1 MMKVAVIGAG
11 VMGSGIA
18 LCSIQAGYPTVL
30 FDVNETALQRGM
42 DYIQTQLNVAV
53 SKGKTTQEK
62 VDAALL
68 LLSATPNRETL
79 VADFIIEAVLE
90 QLPIKRELFQFL
102 ETINSEK
109 TLFATN
115 TSSIPITQIAA
126 AKARESITL
135 PLPAALTAVAAAAEA
150 GKEASKAMIAQ
161 FGRAKTLG
169 EACLGFP
176 DAGACSVVIML
187 NTMRDYANV

>member
-42 DYIQTQLNVAV
+42 DYIQSQLKVAV

-68 LLSATPNRETL
+68 LLSATLLPPN
-79 VADFIIEAVLE
+79 AVIVEGTYDLK
-90 QLPIKRELFQFL
+90 QHHVSS
-102 ETINSEK
+102 SE
-109 TLFATN
+109 
-115 TSSIPITQIAA
+115 S
-126 AKARESITL
+126 
-135 PLPAALTAVAAAAEA
+135 
-150 GKEASKAMIAQ
+150 
-161 FGRAKTLG
+161 
-169 EACLGFP
+169 
-176 DAGACSVVIML
+176 
-187 NTMRDYANV
+187 

>member
-1 MMKVAVIGAG
+1 MKVAVIGAG

-42 DYIQTQLNVAV
+42 DYIQSQLNVAV

-102 ETINSEK
+102 ETSTAKKHSSPPIPPASPSPK
-109 TLFATN
+109 SLRHSN
-115 TSSIPITQIAA
+115 TPIDWWACISLT
-126 AKARESITL
+126 
-135 PLPAALTAVAAAAEA
+135 PLT
-150 GKEASKAMIAQ
+150 S
-161 FGRAKTLG
+161 
-169 EACLGFP
+169 
-176 DAGACSVVIML
+176 
-187 NTMRDYANV
+187 